1 MSDQSPKSESLEH
14 TVSSVLVHATVE
26 ACYAVGI
33 DIAAYPEWVENL
45 RSAEIQSTDDQG
57 RPLTVRFEAEGLGRM
72 SSYVLSYDLS
82 QAPYQLAWNL
92 VSGDLAREIEG
103 RYVFHDMTEEPDFPQ
118 TEVDY
123 ELTID
128 LAVPLPGF
136 VKRRAE
142 DKIVKSALDRFKQRV
157 EGSSDTT

>member
-1 MSDQSPKSESLEH
+1 VVVQASID
-14 TVSSVLVHATVE
+14 

-33 DIAAYPEWVENL
+33 DVAAYPEWVENL
-45 RSAEIQSTDDQG
+45 RSVKIQSTDEQG
-57 RPLTVRFEAEGLGRM
+57 RPKVVEFEAEGMGRK
-72 SSYVLSYDLS
+72 SSYVLAYDLS
-82 QAPYQLAWNL
+82 DAPYRISWNL
-92 VSGDLAREIEG
+92 VRGDLTREIEG
-103 RYVFHDMTEEPDFPQ
+103 RYVFHDMTEDPGLPV

-142 DKIVKSALDRFKQRV
+142 DKIVTAALARFRQRV
-157 EGSSDTT
+157 EARYPESGSEG